1 VSKKKTSYWMISVG
15 NRVSLFKT
23 GLLLAL
29 FFVVSG
35 CIDQAET
42 YHINGETMGTTYH
55 ISVVSDSYVDVNK
68 LKRLVD
74 GRLSEVNQ
82 AMSTYIVESELSLLN
97 KVPAP
102 STNAVS
108 EELIF
113 LINAARDIGE
123 RSDGYYDITIG
134 PLVNLWGFGP
144 GSGKPRIPSDDE
156 IVSARQ
162 KVGWDK
168 FYIEDGLLTKRAH
181 IYLDL
186 SSIAKGY
193 GVDQILEV
201 LKLQGYQNVL
211 VEIGGEVR
219 GVGVNQR
226 GLAWRVGVESPDMM
240 NSSPVTAVSLDNFAV
255 ATSGDYRN
263 FFVAE
268 QKRYGHTIDPH
279 SGYPIS
285 HDTLSV
291 TVLAEDCMTADGWST
306 ALNSAGVD
314 AGLEIAN
321 REGIAAYFIYVEAD
335 DFAVKYSDAFKAL
348 QEK

>member
-1 VSKKKTSYWMISVG
+1 VG
-15 NRVSLFKT
+15 NRVSLLKT
-23 GLLLAL
+23 GLLVAL

-35 CIDQAET
+35 CIDQSET

-55 ISVVSDSYVDVNK
+55 ISVVSDSYVDTQK
-68 LKRLVD
+68 IKYLVD
-74 GRLSEVNQ
+74 GRLGEVNQ
-82 AMSTYIVESELSLLN
+82 AMSTYIPESELSLLN

-102 STNAVS
+102 STNAIS
-108 EELIF
+108 DELVF
-113 LINAARDIGE
+113 LIDAARDIGA
-123 RSDGYYDITIG
+123 RSGGYYDITIG

-144 GSGKPRIPSDDE
+144 GSGKPRVPSEEE
-156 IVSARQ
+156 ILRARE

-168 FYIEDGLLTKRAH
+168 FYVEDSLLTKRAH

-193 GVDQILEV
+193 GVDEILKV
-201 LKLQGYQNVL
+201 LQLQGYENVL

-240 NSSPVTAVSLDNFAV
+240 NNSPLTAVSLDDYAV

-263 FFVAE
+263 FFVAD

-285 HDTLSV
+285 HNTLSV
-291 TVLAEDCMTADGWST
+291 TVMAKDCMTADGWST
-306 ALNSAGVD
+306 ALNSAGVE

-321 REGIAAYFIYVEAD
+321 KEGIAAYFIYVEAD